1 MTTPHTYARTIT
13 QTALADTQTQT
24 GGAHLPSDTQSAE
37 RVAYFGVEGLDA
49 MLPQGMRYDTQMLVV
64 GATGIGK
71 SVLAAQFLY
80 EGLVTGDRC
89 IYVGC
94 DEPLSNMREHMAGF
108 RLGTTA
114 YERTGQLLML
124 DAYGRELS
132 NEPRVVPDPS
142 NLDEFFLYQMQV
154 IDEARAAGGRVRM
167 VIDSLSTPMVINPGN
182 AIVDFNAHRLRYLRS
197 RQVLTLDNIV
207 ANVLDERTLVGL
219 THAYPLILRMSY
231 KTIDGTLTRYIQ
243 LGKLKSGQF
252 TANER
257 AFTIDTRTGLVLQ

>member
-1 MTTPHTYARTIT
+1 MTTSYTYARAANQTILPDA
-13 QTALADTQTQT
+13 QVHALENQQPDK
-24 GGAHLPSDTQSAE
+24 QSSE
-37 RVAYFGVEGLDA
+37 RAAYFGVEGLDA
-49 MLPQGMRYDTQMLVV
+49 MLPQGVRYDTQMMVV
-64 GATGIGK
+64 GDTGIGK

-89 IYVGC
+89 IYVAC
-94 DEPLSNMREHMAGF
+94 DEPLNNMREHMAGF

-132 NEPRVVPDPS
+132 QEARVVPDPT

-154 IDEARAAGGRVRM
+154 VDEARASGGRVRM
-167 VIDSLSTPMVINPGN
+167 VVDSLSTPMAINPGN
-182 AIVDFNAHRLRYLRS
+182 SIVDFNAHRLRYLRS

-207 ANVLDERTLVGL
+207 ANVLDERTIAGL

-231 KTIDGTLTRYIQ
+231 RTVNGALARYIQ

-257 AFTIDTRTGLVLQ
+257 AFTIDPRTGLVLQ